1 MYLAAVLGAALMAT
15 VLIAKV
21 LGCLLPMGA
30 KLLHLDPA
38 LMAGPLVTT
47 ITDTCSVL
55 LYFIIANSLAPLFG
69 VVL

>member
-1 MYLAAVLGAALMAT
+1 MEKRTDVISFENPEDFFIGFFIVSPTVLGVALITT

-38 LMAGPLVTT
+38 LMAGPLV
-47 ITDTCSVL
+47 
-55 LYFIIANSLAPLFG
+55 
-69 VVL
+69 